1 MSADPV
7 AAWSADHA
15 YFRTLLRLLQREAD
29 QLHDGERPN
38 YELMLD
44 VITYLREFSDRV
56 HHPREDVAFA
66 RMAQRAPELAPA
78 LARLHQEHR
87 VNAQAGEAL
96 RELLMAA
103 LNGSVVERAAIEM
116 AAAMYLVYYGN
127 HIARED
133 EEVVWRAGEILVA
146 EDWEA
151 VRAAVPAAPDPLFG
165 DVPQARFHALRRQIA
180 LES

>member
-1 MSADPV
+1 
-7 AAWSADHA
+7 
-15 YFRTLLRLLQREAD
+15 
-29 QLHDGERPN
+29 
-38 YELMLD
+38 
-44 VITYLREFSDRV
+44 
-56 HHPREDVAFA
+56 
-66 RMAQRAPELAPA
+66 
-78 LARLHQEHR
+78 
-87 VNAQAGEAL
+87 
-96 RELLMAA
+96 
-103 LNGSVVERAAIEM
+103 M

-165 DVPQARFHALRRQIA
+165 EVPQARFHALRRQIA